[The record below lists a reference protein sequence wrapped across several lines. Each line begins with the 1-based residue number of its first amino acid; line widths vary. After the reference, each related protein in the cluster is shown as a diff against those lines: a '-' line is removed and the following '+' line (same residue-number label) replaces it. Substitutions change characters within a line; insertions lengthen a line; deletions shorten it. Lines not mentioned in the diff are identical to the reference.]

1 MIGQTQLLEKIDK
14 ILDSYPKFSII
25 VGAKGSG
32 KKTIVKHICNKLR
45 LPIVNFGTS
54 IEDVR
59 KVIDLSYEQ
68 TEPICYVCADADAMS
83 LGAKNCLL
91 KITEEP
97 PHKAYF
103 ILTLQSL
110 SNTLETI
117 QSRGTVLNLDPY
129 STTELKQY
137 TTYRDYPMKYDK
149 IVDDICS
156 TTGEVDELFKCDVD
170 KFYKF
175 AQTIANQIHIPNTG
189 NIFKISKQI
198 KAKEDDV
205 AYDSILLFKAV
216 RLLFLQNALK
226 TKKPQYLKASQVTSE
241 YLRQLNITNLN
252 KVATVD
258 SWIMDVRS
266 VLRGV

>member
-97 PHKAYF
+97 PK
-103 ILTLQSL
+103 
-110 SNTLETI
+110 
-117 QSRGTVLNLDPY
+117 
-129 STTELKQY
+129 K
-137 TTYRDYPMKYDK
+137 
-149 IVDDICS
+149 
-156 TTGEVDELFKCDVD
+156 DE
-170 KFYKF
+170 
-175 AQTIANQIHIPNTG
+175 Q
-189 NIFKISKQI
+189 
-198 KAKEDDV
+198 
-205 AYDSILLFKAV
+205 ILLLEEI
-216 RLLFLQNALK
+216 RDLLK
-226 TKKPQYLKASQVTSE
+226 
-241 YLRQLNITNLN
+241 N
-252 KVATVD
+252 K
-258 SWIMDVRS
+258 
-266 VLRGV
+266 

>member
-149 IVDDICS
+149 IVEDICS

-216 RLLFLQNALK
+216 HGTKLFIIVLASAALAIS
-226 TKKPQYLKASQVTSE
+226 LKANNHLCFHSQT
-241 YLRQLNITNLN
+241 TFP
-252 KVATVD
+252 
-258 SWIMDVRS
+258 
-266 VLRGV
+266 